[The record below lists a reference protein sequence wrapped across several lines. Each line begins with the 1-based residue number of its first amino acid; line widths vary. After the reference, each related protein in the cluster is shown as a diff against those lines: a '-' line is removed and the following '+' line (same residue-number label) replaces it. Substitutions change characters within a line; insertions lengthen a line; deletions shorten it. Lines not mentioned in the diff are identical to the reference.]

1 MRLGSSFVSLVGK
14 PEGEWTDR
22 VGRGEGR
29 AAGFLVGSRCSIGG
43 GRGGEG
49 RKSYLWGSE
58 EGRRGFREDSYKA
71 IGTHKIRHFQLHRVG
86 QS

>member
-1 MRLGSSFVSLVGK
+1 MSHLWANQRVSGQI
-14 PEGEWTDR
+14 EW
-22 VGRGEGR
+22 GEGR
-29 AAGFLVGSRCSIGG
+29 AGLQASSWGADAQSVEEE
-43 GRGGEG
+43 GGEG

>member
-1 MRLGSSFVSLVGK
+1 MER
-14 PEGEWTDR
+14 
-22 VGRGEGR
+22 EGR
-29 AAGFLVGSRCSIGG
+29 EREGG
-43 GRGGEG
+43 LQATAKGADAVAEGGQKG
-49 RKSYLWGSE
+49 RKSYLWGSK

>member
-1 MRLGSSFVSLVGK
+1 MGSSLVQSK
-14 PEGEWTDR
+14 PEGDWIDT
-22 VGRGEGR
+22 GWGEQGK
-29 AAGFLVGSRCSIGG
+29 AAGYRMRSRCSGG
-43 GRGGEG
+43 GER
-49 RKSYLWGSE
+49 RSYLLGSE